1 MANNAKA
8 RNWGIV
14 ATNLIPA
21 PAIPVMPKLISTEA
35 SAEVRSAGQKPNR
48 KYDRIQG
55 NLAEALNI

>member
-1 MANNAKA
+1 
-8 RNWGIV
+8 
-14 ATNLIPA
+14 
-21 PAIPVMPKLISTEA
+21 MPKLISTEA